1 MIRFEHVT
9 RRYGPAG
16 QPALDDV
23 TVEFT
28 RGEFAFLIG
37 ASGSGKSTLLRMI
50 LREGLPQRGRITVAG
65 QNLGLM
71 LERRVPEYRRSVGM
85 VFQDFRLLPDKT
97 VYDNVAFAM
106 RVIGTRRS
114 QIRKRVTKVLERVN
128 LEHLAK
134 RYPHEISG
142 GEQQRAAIARAIV
155 NEPAILL
162 ADEPTG
168 NLDPRASAE
177 VMKILRWINASG
189 TTVIMSTH
197 DRAIVDRMQ
206 RRVVQLHR
214 GRLVRDGLRSS
225 YDPPQ
230 GSEAWS
236 ILLEDEQDSGVWSPT
251 DPTALGAEDAPER
264 PSEAEHMERLSAQID
279 DGVASSGSSGSSST
293 AQSIAGKG
301 RNASRKA
308 RRRQERTTHTG
319 SAAAAEA
326 PDGALEPSE
335 KEQGRTASAQ
345 ADESESATEEGG
357 PDPEFT
363 GIRVVWP
370 VDGRQAAADSLP
382 EPAGDFSGAELPDMD
397 RDGFPEPELGEEPAE
412 KSADILS
419 GTAVEDVPS
428 DDAAVRAAAAATP
441 QSAQQPGEPP
451 RPRMSWLAHAGK
463 QPVNRTGEGT
473 PGLESGSRAEDER
486 LARQDVEDEPP
497 VIVGAP
503 ELVGDGPQ
511 SGQIGPGGEHAD
523 RLDHNEVDRDQ
534 AHHEGDEDGGPAGQS
549 PEARDSLPESEP
561 KPAPRPRSSASQ
573 TSYTDTQ
580 RTAEQLGVGSKR
592 SFLRRLRRDG

>member
-9 RRYGPAG
+9 RRYEPAG
-16 QPALDDV
+16 RPALDDV

-28 RGEFAFLIG
+28 RGEFTFLIG

-50 LREGLPQRGRITVAG
+50 LREGLPQNGRITVAG

-106 RVIGTRRS
+106 RVIGARRS

-177 VMKILRWINASG
+177 VIKILRWINASG

-197 DRAIVDRMQ
+197 ERAIVDRMQ

-214 GRLVRDGLRSS
+214 GRLARDDAKGS
-225 YDPPQ
+225 YDPPR
-230 GSEAWS
+230 GSEAWRM
-236 ILLEDEQDSGVWSPT
+236 LLEEEHESGVWSPD
-251 DPTALGAEDAPER
+251 DPRARGAEATMTESSGPDHAGDSAEEG
-264 PSEAEHMERLSAQID
+264 PSEQVSTQKGAQ
-279 DGVASSGSSGSSST
+279 DG
-293 AQSIAGKG
+293 AGKPV
-301 RNASRKA
+301 
-308 RRRQERTTHTG
+308 RRRRSARAAKREQKRRATSAVRQEQADDAA
-319 SAAAAEA
+319 SAAS
-326 PDGALEPSE
+326 PS
-335 KEQGRTASAQ
+335 GRHARQSA
-345 ADESESATEEGG
+345 SESGRED
-357 PDPEFT
+357 PDPVDA

-370 VDGRQAAADSLP
+370 ADGRHVAAESLP
-382 EPAGDFSGAELPDMD
+382 EPAGDFSGAELPDLD
-397 RDGFPEPELGEEPAE
+397 RDGYAEPELEAGPAAVPIEESSVTPM
-412 KSADILS
+412 
-419 GTAVEDVPS
+419 
-428 DDAAVRAAAAATP
+428 DDAPTEDAVVRAAEDAVQPTAA
-441 QSAQQPGEPP
+441 EPAGAP
-451 RPRMSWLAHAGK
+451 HPRMSWLAHAEE
-463 QPVNRTGEGT
+463 QPVDRAGEVPT
-473 PGLESGSRAEDER
+473 TSEPDPGAEDER
-486 LARQDVEDEPP
+486 LAGQDTEDEPP
-497 VIVGAP
+497 VTPAVP
-503 ELVGDGPQ
+503 EPAGRGPQ
-511 SGQIGPGGEHAD
+511 ATEPASADAAPGEEAEPPESHLLEDLEAHAD
-523 RLDHNEVDRDQ
+523 EEGQEVPAPRLRN
-534 AHHEGDEDGGPAGQS
+534 
-549 PEARDSLPESEP
+549 SLPEVS
-561 KPAPRPRSSASQ
+561 PRPVPRPKSSSSQ
-573 TSYTDTQ
+573 AGYTDTQ
-580 RTAEQLGVGSKR
+580 RTAEQLGVGPKR